1 MSKFEYTV
9 IMPKMSMTMEEGE
22 LLSIRVNVGDRIKS
36 SDVLFDVATDK
47 IDMEVESPADGVV
60 KEIVGKVGSTMA
72 VGAPVLIL
80 LTDVQVMSFDFNS
93 LEATDVSGE
102 VDLPSGEISPTLPP
116 TSVELEPVAIKAMP
130 KARAVAENR
139 GINLHNVAPTGPS
152 GTITYEDVSGLRIA
166 RGDEARK
173 AANRKMVASAIEKTL
188 GIPQIT
194 LSRPSAHIT
203 SSPAQGSARLV
214 SAWARILRGHPHVN
228 LSTSDEMLHDIVGV
242 GLIMKSK
249 YGLAL
254 PVFKDPDLLSSPMLI
269 ELIQT
274 TWTQASD
281 GKVPIEMLSGSTTS
295 VFDLSHTKISSAVP
309 KLFPTHTTALSVG
322 APYPSTGASAG
333 EAEINLTVD
342 LRYCDALEAADLLDQ
357 LINAL

>member
-22 LLSIRVNVGDRIKS
+22 LLSIRVNVGDSVKL

-47 IDMEVESPADGVV
+47 IDMEVESPADGIV
-60 KEIVGKVGSTMA
+60 KEILGKVGSTMT

-93 LEATDVSGE
+93 PSATEVSEETE
-102 VDLPSGEISPTLPP
+102 VPSAEISPTPSP
-116 TSVELEPVAIKAMP
+116 TFVELEQAAIKAMP
-130 KARAVAENR
+130 KARVAAENR
-139 GINLHNVAPTGPS
+139 GISLHNITSTGPF
-152 GTITYEDVSGLRIA
+152 GTITHEDVSGFRI
-166 RGDEARK
+166 GSGNEARK
-173 AANRKMVASAIEKTL
+173 AANRKMVALAIEKTL

-194 LSRPSAHIT
+194 LARPSAHLN
-203 SSPAQGSARLV
+203 SSPAQGNAHLV

-228 LSTSDEMLHDIVGV
+228 VSTSDELLHEIVGV
-242 GLIMKSK
+242 GLIMESK
-249 YGLAL
+249 YGLAV
-254 PVFKDPDLLSSPMLI
+254 PVFKDPDLLSGPAMI

-274 TWTQASD
+274 TRTQAIE

-309 KLFPTHTTALSVG
+309 MLFPTHTTALSVG
-322 APYPSTGASAG
+322 AAHTSSG
-333 EAEINLTVD
+333 ESEINLTVD
-342 LRYCDALEAADLLDQ
+342 LRYCDALEAAELLDQ
-357 LINAL
+357 LIDAL

>member
-22 LLSIRVNVGDRIKS
+22 LLSIRVNVGDSVKS

-80 LTDVQVMSFDFNS
+80 LTEVQVMSFDFNS
-93 LEATDVSGE
+93 PEATDVSAE
-102 VDLPSGEISPTLPP
+102 ADVPSAEISPTPSP
-116 TSVELEPVAIKAMP
+116 TFVELEQVAIKVMP
-130 KARAVAENR
+130 KARVAAENR
-139 GINLHNVAPTGPS
+139 GINLHDITPTGPF
-152 GTITYEDVSGLRIA
+152 GTITYEDVPGLRIA
-166 RGDEARK
+166 TGNEARK
-173 AANRKMVASAIEKTL
+173 AANRKMVASSIEKTL

-194 LSRPSAHIT
+194 LTRPSAHIT
-203 SSPAQGSARLV
+203 SSPAQGSAHLV

-228 LSTSDEMLHDIVGV
+228 VSTSDEMLHDIVGV
-242 GLIMKSK
+242 GLIMESK
-249 YGLAL
+249 YGLAV

-274 TWTQASD
+274 TRTQAMD

-309 KLFPTHTTALSVG
+309 MLFPTHTTALSVG
-322 APYPSTGASAG
+322 APYASSG
-333 EAEINLTVD
+333 ESEINLTVD

-357 LINAL
+357 LIDAL